1 MDKAKNALLNEYKGY
16 LFEFLVTK
24 ELRRMYK
31 LSAIEAV
38 LRESDFE
45 MLSQQESFVRNQFPD
60 LLVKLPDLA
69 KATAESIFN
78 NIKDIDVN
86 NVIIVG
92 KQNTSLQDHSFSEE
106 DIRIEGCDVNL
117 SISLK
122 LAKYGIATNTKS
134 SGVLS
139 FFEKNFS
146 NPEMQNEFNQFI
158 DLRFEEMA
166 RDLHEITEIDYQP
179 GFKNWRI
186 NKLPELPGQ
195 LNPEASERLKQY
207 YEVIAQKLC
216 ENIKK
221 LSVKENFT
229 DALLPLTGLSQKD
242 LVQVVCYYQKE
253 YELKE
258 VKIKSNQNLG
268 KLKNIEHKRS
278 SVILT
283 LDQLELHLRIKPM
296 NLFTT
301 KAYKI
306 NSAVNF
312 RPQA

>member
-24 ELRRMYK
+24 ELRK
-31 LSAIEAV
+31 IFNLSAIEAI

-45 MLSQQESFVRNQFPD
+45 MLSQQESFVRNQFPE
-60 LLVKLPDLA
+60 LLLKLPALA
-69 KATAESIFN
+69 KATADRVYTSL
-78 NIKDIDVN
+78 NIADVN
-86 NVIIVG
+86 DVIIVG
-92 KQNTSLQDHSFSEE
+92 KQNTSLQDDSFSEE
-106 DIRIEGCDVNL
+106 DIRIITSNGSL

-122 LAKYGIATNTKS
+122 LAKHGIATNTKS

-146 NPEMQNEFNQFI
+146 KPEMQNDFNEFI

-166 RDLHEITEIDYQP
+166 RDLHEIMEIDYRP
-179 GFKNWRI
+179 GFKNWKA

-195 LNPEASERLKQY
+195 INAEASERLKQY
-207 YEVIAQKLC
+207 YEVLAQKLC
-216 ENIKK
+216 ENIEK
-221 LSVKENFT
+221 LSGEDNFADT
-229 DALLPLTGLSQKD
+229 LLPLTGLSQQN
-242 LVQVVCYYQKE
+242 LVQVVCFYQKE

-258 VKIKSNQNLG
+258 VKIKSSQSLG
-268 KLKNIEHKRS
+268 RVEKIEHKKS

-283 LDQLELHLRIKPM
+283 LAKLELHLRIKPM

-312 RPQA
+312 RQQV